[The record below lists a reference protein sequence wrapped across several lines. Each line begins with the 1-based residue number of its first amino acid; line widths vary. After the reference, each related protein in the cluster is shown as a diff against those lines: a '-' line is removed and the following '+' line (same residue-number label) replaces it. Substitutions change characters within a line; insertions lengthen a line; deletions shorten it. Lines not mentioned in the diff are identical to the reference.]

1 MRDTV
6 GYSIRRRRPKRPC
19 DSFAYAGG
27 EIAVRKLPVPD
38 MASAPLLPPHLVA
51 VPQPIEPPAVIPTSN
66 VAPEVHQAVTPPARE
81 TVALRARQIEE
92 ITPTMHNPSASTPDN
107 PEPAPELDAPTV
119 IPESEPT
126 PTAPTVAAPK
136 PQHHRRI
143 GSGASAKLKRRDDG
157 DTSLSH
163 HEARCTICN
172 HPERAAIDEAFLHWQ
187 RPTAIAHEFQLGDRR
202 IVYRHAHALGLF
214 HQRAAKS
221 RRSLEFIMEQAETVT
236 ATADSVIRAV
246 RAHSCLGEDGRWTEP
261 RKEVLIT
268 QKMRFER
275 TSDLIDTHADQN
287 VDLNPA
293 PPTKLPKLIDTL
305 FRHSARLFASVF

>member
-1 MRDTV
+1 MRNTV
-6 GYSIRRRRPKRPC
+6 GYSLRRRRPKRPC

-38 MASAPLLPPHLVA
+38 MASAPLLPPHLIA
-51 VPQPIEPPAVIPTSN
+51 VPQPIEPPAVIPTS
-66 VAPEVHQAVTPPARE
+66 
-81 TVALRARQIEE
+81 TVALEARQIEE
-92 ITPTMHNPSASTPDN
+92 IDPAMDKLNASTPDN
-107 PEPAPELDAPTV
+107 PEPAAFLTETLPASELDAQTV

-126 PTAPTVAAPK
+126 PTAPMVAAPK

-172 HPERAAIDEAFLHWQ
+172 HRERAAIDEAFLHWQ

-221 RRSLEFIMEQAETVT
+221 RRSLEFIIEQAETVT

-275 TSDLIDTHADQN
+275 TNDLIDTYADQN

-305 FRHSARLFASVF
+305 FRHSTRLFASVF